1 MGNKQ
6 SYEKSKNLLTI
17 NDTDIGILV
26 QVIDINHSH
35 NENLKYIVYLNNS
48 LW

>member
-26 QVIDINHSH
+26 QVTILIIVTMKILNI
-35 NENLKYIVYLNNS
+35 LKLNILN
-48 LW
+48 W